1 MNADAIAK
9 PSFLPPFA
17 PARARAVPLLMSDY
31 WVLAAFWLALFFVA
45 DPFGWR
51 LEKQLLTK
59 HLPLFLALAGLL
71 VANVGRVLFPAD
83 RSAAPA
89 ARWRVLSAGLPLFL
103 LGSWVLIGSWYTR
116 NYNGIHNTFLG
127 MGLYMLFALLV
138 ARLVLI
144 SAARERIVRGFLYG
158 AIAVSAFMVLRMVT
172 EVGARDV
179 SYHELEALTI
189 PLAVYFAMRP
199 TRSPGWQTLLL
210 AFFLLGGL
218 VYRKNT
224 GYLVMMVTALYLW
237 LVHWRFRFRESPGF
251 RRAAVAWLTV
261 LLLTG
266 IAAVSYRAY
275 IAGEWLPSGN
285 PQYRMKTYE
294 TAWNNFRDSPV
305 WGNGF
310 TGSGTEKFKGF
321 EINVA
326 RGVLPSHSDVLDIAA
341 NGGALAVLL
350 WLWAYLRAG
359 RLAWRNVLRHRP
371 PDDLTAAAHA
381 LACMSLTAIIVY
393 AFNPIM
399 LQPVKA
405 LLLWGQF
412 GLLLGIALY
421 RGANPLA
428 GGAPPAGRPPS
439 PFAMPPRPRAPVA
452 PAAVAVGVSAAG
464 PVDTGS
470 AAEPA
475 GDSTAATEPQAA
487 EMPAPPPATPE
498 IPPRPPEV
506 PPELPPEVAPEL
518 PPAAPPGT
526 PPELP
531 PDTPPEVPT
540 EVPPEIPPEI
550 PPDNPQAGTP

>member
-9 PSFLPPFA
+9 SFVPQFA
-17 PARARAVPLLMSDY
+17 PTRARAVPLLMSDY
-31 WVLAAFWLALFFVA
+31 WVLAAFWLALLFVA

-83 RSAAPA
+83 RMAAPPA
-89 ARWRVLSAGLPLFL
+89 HWRVLSAGLPLFL
-103 LGSWVLIGSWYTR
+103 LGSWVLVGSWYTR

-127 MGLYMLFALLV
+127 MGLYMLFALLI

-172 EVGARDV
+172 EFGARDV

-199 TRSPGWQTLLL
+199 ARSPGWQTLLL

-237 LVHWRFRFRESPGF
+237 LVHWRYRFRDSPGF

-261 LLLTG
+261 LLLGGAT
-266 IAAVSYRAY
+266 AVSYRAY

-285 PQYRMKTYE
+285 PQYRLKTYE

-321 EINVA
+321 DINVA

-359 RLAWRNVLRHRP
+359 RLAWRNVLRHRQ

-381 LACMSLTAIIVY
+381 LACMNLTAIIVY

-421 RGANPLA
+421 RGANPLPA
-428 GGAPPAGRPPS
+428 GAPLGTRPPS
-439 PFAMPPRPRAPVA
+439 PFAVPPRPWMPAA
-452 PAAVAVGVSAAG
+452 PAAAVVGTAVVG
-464 PVDTGS
+464 EQG
-470 AAEPA
+470 
-475 GDSTAATEPQAA
+475 AATAPQAA
-487 EMPAPPPATPE
+487 EMPEPPPATPE
-498 IPPRPPEV
+498 IPPPRSPEV
-506 PPELPPEVAPEL
+506 PPELPPEVTPEM
-518 PPAAPPGT
+518 PPATPPGT

-531 PDTPPEVPT
+531 PETPPEVPT
-540 EVPPEIPPEI
+540 DVPPDI
-550 PPDNPQAGTP
+550 PPDVAPGKPQAGTP

>member
-1 MNADAIAK
+1 MNADAVAK
-9 PSFLPPFA
+9 SFMPSFA
-17 PARARAVPLLMSDY
+17 PVRARAVPLLMSDY
-31 WVLAAFWLALFFVA
+31 WVLCAFWLALFFVA

-89 ARWRVLSAGLPLFL
+89 TRWRVLSAGLPLFL
-103 LGSWVLIGSWYTR
+103 LGSWVLVGSWYTR

-127 MGLYMLFALLV
+127 MGLYMLFALLI

-144 SAARERIVRGFLYG
+144 SAARERLVRGFLFG
-158 AIAVSAFMVLRMVT
+158 AIAVSAFMVLRMTT
-172 EVGARDV
+172 EFGARDV

-237 LVHWRFRFRESPGF
+237 LVHWRYRFRESPGF

-261 LLLTG
+261 LLLGGVT
-266 IAAVSYRAY
+266 AVSYRAY

-294 TAWNNFRDSPV
+294 TAWNNFRASPV

-321 EINVA
+321 DINVA

-359 RLAWRNVLRHRP
+359 RLAWRNVLRHRQ
-371 PDDLTAAAHA
+371 PDELTAAAHA

-412 GLLLGIALY
+412 GLLLGIALH
-421 RGANPLA
+421 RGANPRVA
-428 GGAPPAGRPPS
+428 SAPPAGRSPS
-439 PFAMPPRPRAPVA
+439 PFAAPPRPWMPRPWMPPA
-452 PAAVAVGVSAAG
+452 PAAAAVARV
-464 PVDTGS
+464 P
-470 AAEPA
+470 AAEQE
-475 GDSTAATEPQAA
+475 AAAPQAA
-487 EMPAPPPATPE
+487 ETPAPPPAKPE
-498 IPPRPPEV
+498 IPPARPPEV
-506 PPELPPEVAPEL
+506 PPDIPPETSPEM
-518 PPAAPPGT
+518 PPAGPGT

-531 PDTPPEVPT
+531 PDTPPEMPT
-540 EVPPEIPPEI
+540 EVPPQVPPEI
-550 PPDNPQAGTP
+550 APGNPQAGKP

>member
-1 MNADAIAK
+1 MNADAVAK
-9 PSFLPPFA
+9 SFVPPFA
-17 PARARAVPLLMSDY
+17 PARVRAVPLLMSDY
-31 WVLAAFWLALFFVA
+31 WVLCAFWLALFFVA

-83 RSAAPA
+83 RMAAPA

-103 LGSWVLIGSWYTR
+103 LGSWVLVGSWYTR

-127 MGLYMLFALLV
+127 MGLYMLFGLLI

-158 AIAVSAFMVLRMVT
+158 AIAVSAFMVLRMAT
-172 EVGARDV
+172 EFGARDV

-199 TRSPGWQTLLL
+199 ARSSGWQTLLL

-237 LVHWRFRFRESPGF
+237 LVHWRHRFRASPGF

-261 LLLTG
+261 LLLGGAT
-266 IAAVSYRAY
+266 AVSYRAY

-285 PQYRMKTYE
+285 PQYRLKTYE

-321 EINVA
+321 DINVA

-359 RLAWRNVLRHRP
+359 RLAWRNVLRHRQ

-381 LACMSLTAIIVY
+381 LACMNLTAIIVY

-421 RGANPLA
+421 RGANPLP
-428 GGAPPAGRPPS
+428 GGVPPGRRPPS
-439 PFAMPPRPRAPVA
+439 PFAAPLQPWRPVA
-452 PAAVAVGVSAAG
+452 PAAGAVAARQAS
-464 PVDTGS
+464 TGES
-470 AAEPA
+470 TAEPA
-475 GDSTAATEPQAA
+475 ATDPQAA

-498 IPPRPPEV
+498 IPPARSPEV
-506 PPELPPEVAPEL
+506 PPELPPEVAPEM
-518 PPAAPPGT
+518 PPETPPGT

-531 PDTPPEVPT
+531 PETPPEVPT
-540 EVPPEIPPEI
+540 DVPPEIPPEI
-550 PPDNPQAGTP
+550 PPGNPQTGTP